1 LIKVD
6 GKVRKDPRYPLGQM
20 DVVSIDKTNQHFRI
34 LLDTKGRFIPHKID
48 QKESAFKLAKVVKK
62 YIGKQKIPYIVTHDG
77 RTIRFP
83 HPDIQLHDSVKV
95 NLAKGEVES
104 VVKFQNGCM
113 VLLTG
118 GNNIGRIGILENVD
132 KHPGSWAIAKV
143 KDSRGQRFSTRLSNV
158 ICIGDGKTPAI
169 SLPGGE
175 GIKYSLLEQRD
186 MKAGDEVVADD
197 DEDKE

>member
-6 GKVRKDPRYPLGQM
+6 GKVRRNPRYPLGQM

-34 LLDTKGRFIPHKID
+34 LYDTKGRFIPHKID
-48 QKESAFKLAKVVKK
+48 QKEAAFKLAKVVKK

-83 HPDIQLHDSVKV
+83 HPDIQLNDSVKIKLS
-95 NLAKGEVES
+95 NGEVES

-113 VLLTG
+113 VMLTG

-132 KHPGSWAIAKV
+132 KHPGSFEIAKV
-143 KDSRGQRFSTRLSNV
+143 KDSRGHKYSTRLSN
-158 ICIGDGKTPAI
+158 I
-169 SLPGGE
+169 
-175 GIKYSLLEQRD
+175 
-186 MKAGDEVVADD
+186 
-197 DEDKE
+197 